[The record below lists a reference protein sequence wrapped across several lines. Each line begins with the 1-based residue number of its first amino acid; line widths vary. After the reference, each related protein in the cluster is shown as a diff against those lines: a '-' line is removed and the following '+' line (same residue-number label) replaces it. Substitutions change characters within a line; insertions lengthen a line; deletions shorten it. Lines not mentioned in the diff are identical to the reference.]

1 MEMIGRVMVN
11 SRVGKW
17 VTAKVRKMIEQVEV
31 GRLRMLCIALIVL
44 MLVGDTI
51 VLLRSGGRPS
61 GGSDYSGMRPVM
73 TAGTKRRTPE
83 SKGFGPVWDSL
94 MADPE
99 TKCRWDSLLRVRPGL
114 KDTVQWLERVD
125 STAGR

>member
-1 MEMIGRVMVN
+1 VEMIGRVMAN

-31 GRLRMLCIALIVL
+31 GRLKMLCIALIVV

-51 VLLRSGGRPS
+51 VLLRSGGRS
-61 GGSDYSGMRPVM
+61 GGGPDYSGMRSVK
-73 TAGTKRRTPE
+73 TAGTKRRSPE

-99 TKCRWDSLLRVRPGL
+99 TKRRWDSLVQVRPGL
-114 KDTVQWLERVD
+114 KDTVRWLERMD
-125 STAGR
+125 SAAGR